1 MCYDDLEGAGMLYL
15 YSEGPQIRI
24 PWSSWVANR
33 DGNASYGG
41 VARLGGICLSKPED
55 GVSQVVVRE

>member
-1 MCYDDLEGAGMLYL
+1 MLYL

-41 VARLGGICLSKPED
+41 VARLGGICLSKPKD
-55 GVSQVVVRE
+55 GVSQVVVREWIP